1 MRKLLKSLLGSL
13 IFFCLCFLGSRIAEM
28 KENNDAKIWAKNS
41 NAVWRQPY
49 DFFAKNQSEG
59 GRADLPLLT
68 QTMSEPT
75 EEPQAPA
82 KNNQSETMKLSE
94 HFTLEEMIR
103 SDKAKR
109 ESIENLPCLTE
120 ISNLYELCAN
130 VLEPL
135 RMAWGKPIRV
145 TSGYRS
151 EALNRAVGGVA
162 NSQHRLGQAA
172 DIMSWSMSRTENEQ
186 LFKLAKE
193 LKLPFDQLIDEKGY
207 QWLHISYGQLNRRQV
222 LHLK

>member
-1 MRKLLKSLLGSL
+1 MRKLLKSFLGSL

-28 KENNDAKIWAKNS
+28 EKKNDPKIWAKNS

-49 DFFAKNQSEG
+49 DFFLKNQSEG

-82 KNNQSETMKLSE
+82 KNNHLQTMKLSE
-94 HFTLEEMIR
+94 HFTLEEMCH
-103 SDKAKR
+103 SEKAQR
-109 ESIENLPCLTE
+109 ESIENKPCMTE
-120 ISNLYELCAN
+120 ISNLYELCTK

-135 RMAWGKPIRV
+135 RQSWGKPIRV

-151 EALNRAVGGVA
+151 EALNRAVGGVI
-162 NSQHRLGQAA
+162 NSQHKLGQAA

-193 LKLPFDQLIDEKGY
+193 LNLPYDQLIDEKGY
-207 QWLHISYGQLNRRQV
+207 QWLHISYGPMNRRQV